1 MTELITSQG
10 IDLESFPVETR
21 QIYDTAGT
29 YTWTKPD
36 NCTYIEIECL
46 GGGGG
51 GGGTTALSG
60 AIAGGGG
67 GGCYSK
73 RFKIAAS
80 TLPATLS
87 VTVGARGVGNSGA
100 DGSAGG
106 ASYVGTAGDAY
117 ECRGHGGGGAPV
129 ATVANALSRGGL
141 GGTAVQYSG
150 FFSAGDL
157 IVGGSYGGTSAP
169 GEVAGAG
176 GSSFYG
182 NAEAT
187 NAVAGGSSGSDA
199 DLTTPYVRRAYG
211 VGGGGSWSSGSA
223 QTGGDGGDGLVIITE
238 YYSN

>member
-36 NCTYIEIECL
+36 NCTYIEIECV

-87 VTVGARGVGNSGA
+87 VTVGVGGVGNSGS

-106 ASYVGTAGDAY
+106 TSYVGTTGDAY
-117 ECRGHGGGGAPV
+117 ECRGTGGGGAPEANV
-129 ATVANALSRGGL
+129 ASVVSRGGI
-141 GGTAVQYSG
+141 GGTGTQVPGVLA
-150 FFSAGDL
+150 AGDF
-157 IVGGSYGGTSAP
+157 IIAGSYGGTSAP
-169 GEVAGAG
+169 GEVGGIG

-187 NAVAGGSSGSDA
+187 VTVAGGSGGWDA
-199 DLTTPYVRRAYG
+199 DLSTPLVRRSYG
-211 VGGGGSWSSGSA
+211 VGGGGAWSNGSA
-223 QTGGDGGDGLVIITE
+223 HPGGDGGAGLVIITE